1 MVNRTK
7 SKRSRYIKS
16 RKFRKSGGANPTSEG
31 TKKNFKNRL
40 MGIKGRLMGSMPN
53 SSMPKSSMK
62 NVFGKARGMFKN
74 MPSLRKKKQQN
85 STGVVP
91 ADPTDRD
98 HIVQRVVV
106 PPKPEKPFAAGPSLV
121 DPVQQKPVVAGPSLV
136 DPVQQKPVAAGPPPA
151 GPVPPSAD
159 LVEGDKA
166 DELRPPS
173 GVDSGPNVGG
183 KRNRYK
189 KSKKGGRRTR
199 KSRKLRR
206 SRRR

>member
-16 RKFRKSGGANPTSEG
+16 RKFRKSGGENPTSEG

-40 MGIKGRLMGSMPN
+40 MGIKGRIMGSMPK
-53 SSMPKSSMK
+53 PPSMK
-62 NVFGKARGMFKN
+62 GSRIKNAFGKARGMFKN
-74 MPSLRKKKQQN
+74 IPSLGKKKKQDF
-85 STGVVP
+85 TGVVP
-91 ADPTDRD
+91 AAPPVDLA
-98 HIVQRVVV
+98 QR
-106 PPKPEKPFAAGPSLV
+106 
-121 DPVQQKPVVAGPSLV
+121 KPVPT
-136 DPVQQKPVAAGPPPA
+136 GPPPA
-151 GPVPPSAD
+151 GPVVPAAAGPAAAGPAAAAPAAAAPAGPAVPPAKA
-159 LVEGDKA
+159 GDVPSVNLA
-166 DELRPPS
+166 EEEEEEDIPRPPS
-173 GVDSGPNVGG
+173 RVGDRDGANVGG